1 MILSFG
7 VSRSC
12 RKGLG
17 SAKLGDSA
25 KQRQGRMGE
34 PYVEVN
40 VEVATA
46 TKLSVA
52 HLECD
57 CHLVIAMQLLVE
69 AFA

>member
-1 MILSFG
+1 
-7 VSRSC
+7 
-12 RKGLG
+12 
-17 SAKLGDSA
+17 
-25 KQRQGRMGE
+25 MGE

-57 CHLVIAMQLLVE
+57 CHLVIVMQLLVE
-69 AFA
+69 AFV

>member
-1 MILSFG
+1 
-7 VSRSC
+7 
-12 RKGLG
+12 
-17 SAKLGDSA
+17 
-25 KQRQGRMGE
+25 MGE

-52 HLECD
+52 HLECN
-57 CHLVIAMQLLVE
+57 CHLVTVMQLLVE